1 MTTEVDVL
9 TQPLPR
15 QAPPREKI
23 TFDEFCEI
31 IREDQKAD
39 LINGVIYMASPP
51 TFEHEDLFG
60 FLLMILRGFVREK
73 GLGHVLGSRA
83 AMKLS
88 EFNAPEPDLMFISKA
103 RLAQCKGKALLGA
116 ADLVVEIISPGSRK
130 LDLGEKKEL
139 YAEYGVLEYWVID
152 PFRQEAFFWKN
163 QDGVWEE
170 LPADANGVVCSAAVP
185 GFWLRIDWLFAQD
198 LPNENAVIAALLAG
212 EPAARSNAR

>member
-1 MTTEVDVL
+1 MTTEVDIL

-15 QAPPREKI
+15 QAPPRERI

-51 TFEHEDLFG
+51 TFEHE
-60 FLLMILRGFVREK
+60 
-73 GLGHVLGSRA
+73 SRA

-130 LDLGEKKEL
+130 LDLGEKKDL

-163 QDGVWEE
+163 HDGVWEE
-170 LPADANGVVCSAAVP
+170 LPVDANGVVRSAAVP
-185 GFWLRIDWLFAQD
+185 EFWLRIDWLFAQE
-198 LPNENAVIAALLAG
+198 LPNESAVIAALLAG
-212 EPAARSNAR
+212 DPAARSAAQ